1 MTQSPD
7 TPALPRERFK
17 TVRAHTSYALC
28 VLATV
33 VFIFWAALGTL
44 DIVSM
49 ATGEVVPASQI
60 KTVQHLEGG
69 IVSFIHVKEGDFV
82 QLDQPLVV
90 LEPTSSDA
98 DVGELQVRL
107 TSLKVQIARLE
118 AQLAG
123 WNEPK
128 YDAQLIS
135 DHAALVR
142 RSQERFAIQSRRR
155 KSEILQQKKAILQRR
170 YAINETTQ
178 RIRGH
183 RKSLS
188 LLKEQVGIS
197 EQLLKDNLTNR
208 YKHLDLLKENGRLE
222 GELEESKAALVS
234 AKASL
239 AEAQAGLAAIKS
251 VFDDETKTEL
261 DAARLT
267 FDELT
272 QRMRKFEDSLAR
284 TTLRS
289 PVNGL
294 VKTMYIATIGGVVRA
309 GEPVV
314 DIVPQGDML
323 IIEAKLATQDIG
335 FVQSGQLAKV
345 TLASADAQRFGGL
358 EGKVISVSPDTL
370 LTPEGS
376 PFYKVRI
383 ETDSDHFQRGEE
395 RYNLFPG
402 MQVIANIHTG
412 NRTVF
417 QYLFQPFID
426 SMDDAMRER

>member
-28 VLATV
+28 VLATAV
-33 VFIFWAALGTL
+33 LIFWAALGTL
-44 DIVSM
+44 DIVSI
-49 ATGEVVPASQI
+49 ATGEVVPASQV

-69 IVSFIHVKEGDFV
+69 IVNLIHVKEGDFV

-128 YDAQLIS
+128 YDAQLIAN
-135 DHAALVR
+135 HAALVR
-142 RSQERFAIQSRRR
+142 QSQERFAIQSRRR
-155 KSEILQQKKAILQRR
+155 KSEILKQEKAILQRR

-183 RKSLS
+183 RKSLD

-239 AEAQAGLAAIKS
+239 AEAKAGLAAIKS

-261 DAARLT
+261 DDTRLT
-267 FDELT
+267 FGELT

-289 PVNGL
+289 PVDGL
-294 VKTMYIATIGGVVRA
+294 VKTIYIATIGGVVRA

-314 DIVPQGDML
+314 DIVPQGDRL

-335 FVQSGQLAKV
+335 FVQNGQLAKV

-383 ETDSDHFQRGEE
+383 QTDSDHFQRGEE